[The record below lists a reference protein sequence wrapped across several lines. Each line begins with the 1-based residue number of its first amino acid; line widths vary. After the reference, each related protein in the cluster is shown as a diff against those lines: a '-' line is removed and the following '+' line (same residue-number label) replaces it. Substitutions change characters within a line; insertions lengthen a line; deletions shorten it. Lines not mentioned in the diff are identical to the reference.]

1 MREFPYAIISRMFAV
16 TCKGEFLYSIIYYQI
31 KIIAVRFKTTP
42 LWWPTCVSD
51 RLSWFAS
58 STLSGVDRYRW
69 ASNRFSSP
77 FSCWSLKTVR
87 AFRRRQCFPGL
98 SCWYIGARGKPKMK
112 VIGIKIKQASNHTL
126 FLLYRNMTTC
136 NLNIIIYN
144 LH

>member
-1 MREFPYAIISRMFAV
+1 MREFLYAIFSKLVKQSFY
-16 TCKGEFLYSIIYYQI
+16 TPFIYYQI
-31 KIIAVRFKTTP
+31 KIIDVRSNTTK
-42 LWWPTCVSD
+42 LWWQTCVSD

-77 FSCWSLKTVR
+77 FSCWSLNTVR

-98 SCWYIGARGKPKMK
+98 SCWYIGARGKPEIK
-112 VIGIKIKQASNHTL
+112 VIVITIKQSVIFY
-126 FLLYRNMTTC
+126 FLYIEVWEHVT
-136 NLNIIIYN
+136 NIIIYN